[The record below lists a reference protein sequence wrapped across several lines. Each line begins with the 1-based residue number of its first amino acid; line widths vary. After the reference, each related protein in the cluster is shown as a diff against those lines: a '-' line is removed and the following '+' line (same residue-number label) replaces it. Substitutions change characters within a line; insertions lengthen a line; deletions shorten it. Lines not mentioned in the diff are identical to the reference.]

1 MTETRPMALHYLKEG
16 LAAGFLFKSHFCHW
30 LVFVITNIIPK
41 NKAEI
46 DINEKKKKTIKKTK
60 IRKIPLGRI
69 LRDEHYE

>member
-1 MTETRPMALHYLKEG
+1 MTETRPMVLRYLKEG

-46 DINEKKKKTIKKTK
+46 DLNEKKK
-60 IRKIPLGRI
+60 R
-69 LRDEHYE
+69 

>member
-1 MTETRPMALHYLKEG
+1 MVLHYLKEG

-46 DINEKKKKTIKKTK
+46 DINEKKKKKTIKKTK

-69 LRDEHYE
+69 LREEHYE

>member
-46 DINEKKKKTIKKTK
+46 DINEKKKKAIKKK
-60 IRKIPLGRI
+60 LKL
-69 LRDEHYE
+69 

>member
-1 MTETRPMALHYLKEG
+1 MTETRPMVLRYLKEG

-41 NKAEI
+41 NKVEI
-46 DINEKKKKTIKKTK
+46 DINEKKKTIKKPK
-60 IRKIPLGRI
+60 IRKIHLGRI

>member
-1 MTETRPMALHYLKEG
+1 MTETRPMVLHYLKEG

-46 DINEKKKKTIKKTK
+46 DINEKKKTIKKTK

>member
-1 MTETRPMALHYLKEG
+1 MVLHYLKEG
-16 LAAGFLFKSHFCHW
+16 LAAGFLFKSHFCHS

-46 DINEKKKKTIKKTK
+46 DINEKKKTIKKTK